1 MLFRIKIVLEGTK
14 LNFSVKTIIYKNNE
28 HSRSIH
34 WVSNIYTFHWDEF
47 QSTASR
53 STYEKDEDW

>member
-1 MLFRIKIVLEGTK
+1 MFLRIKIVLEGTK

-28 HSRSIH
+28 HSRIIH
-34 WVSNIYTFHWDEF
+34 RVSNIYTFHWDEI
-47 QSTASR
+47 QSTVSR